1 MRVGLFLGSFDPI
14 HIGHISIVTTVL
26 NANLVDKVIIIPAW
40 HNPFKEH
47 NPAPFMKRWEM
58 CYQSTKGITNVQCAQ
73 VEGVLHD
80 RLQVDK
86 FAMDYIFNKDICH
99 ITIYH
104 MFNKPRNIPE
114 ANTRVILDL
123 VDFRGGFKS
132 DEERD
137 SAMTRDSDFDIA
149 FVKDCRWN
157 SGTAQNIKRRYNI

>member
-1 MRVGLFLGSFDPI
+1 MIYFISGHRNLPYEDFEKYYTPI
-14 HIGHISIVTTVL
+14 IDKAIREDDEAKFVIG
-26 NANLVDKVIIIPAW
+26 D
-40 HNPFKEH
+40 
-47 NPAPFMKRWEM
+47 
-58 CYQSTKGITNVQCAQ
+58 CCG
-73 VEGVLHD
+73 
-80 RLQVDK
+80 VDK

>member
-1 MRVGLFLGSFDPI
+1 MIYFISGHRNLSYEDFEKYYTPI
-14 HIGHISIVTTVL
+14 IDKAIREDDEAKFVIG
-26 NANLVDKVIIIPAW
+26 D
-40 HNPFKEH
+40 
-47 NPAPFMKRWEM
+47 
-58 CYQSTKGITNVQCAQ
+58 CCG
-73 VEGVLHD
+73 
-80 RLQVDK
+80 VDK

-157 SGTAQNIKRRYNI
+157 SGTVQNIKRRYNI

>member
-1 MRVGLFLGSFDPI
+1 MIYFISGHRNLSYEDFEKYYTPI
-14 HIGHISIVTTVL
+14 IDKAIREDDEAKFVIG
-26 NANLVDKVIIIPAW
+26 D
-40 HNPFKEH
+40 
-47 NPAPFMKRWEM
+47 
-58 CYQSTKGITNVQCAQ
+58 CCG
-73 VEGVLHD
+73 
-80 RLQVDK
+80 VDK

-137 SAMTRDSDFDIA
+137 SAMTKDSDFDIA
-149 FVKDCRWN
+149 FVKDGRWN

>member
-1 MRVGLFLGSFDPI
+1 MIYFISGHRDLSYEDFEKYYTPI
-14 HIGHISIVTTVL
+14 IDKAIREDDEAKFVIG
-26 NANLVDKVIIIPAW
+26 D
-40 HNPFKEH
+40 
-47 NPAPFMKRWEM
+47 
-58 CYQSTKGITNVQCAQ
+58 CCG
-73 VEGVLHD
+73 
-80 RLQVDK
+80 VDK